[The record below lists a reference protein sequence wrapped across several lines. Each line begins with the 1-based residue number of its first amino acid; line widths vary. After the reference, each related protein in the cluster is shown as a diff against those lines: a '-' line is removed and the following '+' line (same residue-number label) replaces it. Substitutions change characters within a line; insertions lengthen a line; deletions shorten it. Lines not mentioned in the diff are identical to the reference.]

1 MTKYRVYGLRVNNQ
15 RTPITVT
22 YPVTFT
28 WKLISGKQKRYFLEI
43 STDSDFTTL
52 VLNIEK
58 FTSNTK
64 FVLKDKMLDWNTKY
78 YVRVRSLNNKDE
90 LSEWSTVHTF
100 ELPVVE
106 WSAKWI
112 RPKKQNNPDHPFLT
126 KYNFKT
132 TAPIEKARL
141 YITAQGVY
149 QASLNG
155 NRVGNDYFRPGFTDY
170 NHRLQYQQYD
180 ITNLLQNE
188 NEIQV
193 LVADGW
199 FTGYYG
205 WDQSKDKFG
214 HRTALL
220 AQLQIEYIN
229 GEKVTIGTNENW
241 KFFDNPIQSADIYNG
256 ETIDYRVRNAII
268 GNGEMTVINYPNKK
282 LVPQEGP
289 SVHQITTL
297 HPQKVLKS
305 TPNETILDMGQNMVG
320 WVRVKVH
327 GNKGQKVIT
336 RYAEIM
342 VKHKDFYTDNLRNA
356 KAMDTYLLDDDTEVI
371 EPHFT
376 YHGFRCVQIK
386 GLGYELN
393 SEDVEGIVLSSKM
406 QVTGSFKT
414 DNEKLNRLEKNIE
427 WSLKA
432 NFFDIPTDCPQRDER
447 LGWTGDAQIFAP
459 TASFLVNTQGFFKKW
474 LKDVAL
480 DQADQGGAV
489 PLVVP
494 DVLKGML
501 SDGQMNTTTGW
512 GDVATFVPWTLY
524 KIYDDKEILVNQYDS
539 MKSWVD
545 YMMSRG
551 DNPYLWDTDIQLGD
565 WLALDSP
572 HKGADPVFGATS
584 TALVATAFFAEST
597 RVLASAA
604 KVLGNMS
611 DYLFYHSAYEKIV
624 EAFQSHFLDAN
635 YTLVSNTQTANT
647 LALKFNL
654 LDGQAKQVA
663 IQNLVNMIYN
673 NNDHIVTGFL
683 GTPYVCEVLADNG
696 YQDLAFKLLFNEDY
710 PSWLYQVNHDGPTI
724 WERWNSVM
732 DDYTMNPDGMNSL
745 NHYAYGA
752 IGNFLYR
759 YLGGIRLRKPG
770 YKESIIYPVLPKNN
784 KVNHVAIQFNS
795 ENGLIQNTWT
805 RKGYQFQM
813 DTIVPDNTEAIIVLP
828 TPADKKDLLNKLQ
841 MKYPKMI
848 VGLTDKSTTEFMGEK
863 YPLGPDSERSLTVFG
878 ADAVVITVTGGT
890 YNFEYQL
897 G

>member
-342 VKHKDFYTDNLRNA
+342 VKHKDFYTDNLRNT

-376 YHGFRCVQIK
+376 YHGFRYVQIK

-427 WSLKA
+427 S
-432 NFFDIPTDCPQRDER
+432 
-447 LGWTGDAQIFAP
+447 
-459 TASFLVNTQGFFKKW
+459 
-474 LKDVAL
+474 
-480 DQADQGGAV
+480 
-489 PLVVP
+489 
-494 DVLKGML
+494 
-501 SDGQMNTTTGW
+501 
-512 GDVATFVPWTLY
+512 
-524 KIYDDKEILVNQYDS
+524 
-539 MKSWVD
+539 
-545 YMMSRG
+545 
-551 DNPYLWDTDIQLGD
+551 
-565 WLALDSP
+565 
-572 HKGADPVFGATS
+572 
-584 TALVATAFFAEST
+584 
-597 RVLASAA
+597 RVL
-604 KVLGNMS
+604 
-611 DYLFYHSAYEKIV
+611 
-624 EAFQSHFLDAN
+624 
-635 YTLVSNTQTANT
+635 
-647 LALKFNL
+647 
-654 LDGQAKQVA
+654 
-663 IQNLVNMIYN
+663 
-673 NNDHIVTGFL
+673 
-683 GTPYVCEVLADNG
+683 
-696 YQDLAFKLLFNEDY
+696 
-710 PSWLYQVNHDGPTI
+710 
-724 WERWNSVM
+724 
-732 DDYTMNPDGMNSL
+732 
-745 NHYAYGA
+745 
-752 IGNFLYR
+752 
-759 YLGGIRLRKPG
+759 
-770 YKESIIYPVLPKNN
+770 
-784 KVNHVAIQFNS
+784 
-795 ENGLIQNTWT
+795 
-805 RKGYQFQM
+805 
-813 DTIVPDNTEAIIVLP
+813 
-828 TPADKKDLLNKLQ
+828 
-841 MKYPKMI
+841 
-848 VGLTDKSTTEFMGEK
+848 
-863 YPLGPDSERSLTVFG
+863 
-878 ADAVVITVTGGT
+878 
-890 YNFEYQL
+890 
-897 G
+897 